1 MYGCRFIVVGP
12 FIFSF
17 LSLFSECHF
26 FPICSQMISLPS
38 CCKVQLASWSMVRTS
53 RGLWGR
59 SRGESKPFSP
69 ILSLTPAVTVSSGVL
84 APTKKLCSD
93 SLSAPCHK
101 SRYHWWFWVLPLSNT
116 SSPPWSL
123 QVLALVTAS

>member
-53 RGLWGR
+53 RGLWGK
-59 SRGESKPFSP
+59 SRGEAKPFSP

-84 APTKKLCSD
+84 APTKKLCST
-93 SLSAPCHK
+93 P
-101 SRYHWWFWVLPLSNT
+101 FQP
-116 SSPPWSL
+116 
-123 QVLALVTAS
+123 LVTNPGTTGGSGSYPSVIPAPHHGPSKSWRW